1 MRETAS
7 AIYEGRLV
15 HRRFQP
21 RERRFAYRLG
31 MLYVDLDE
39 LPGVLDR
46 HALWSARRFAPAW
59 FRRADYLRPVDVPL
73 KEAVRA
79 EIERQTG
86 ERPAGP
92 IRLLTHPRYWG
103 YGFNPVSF
111 YYVFASRGGRP
122 RWLLAD
128 VTNTPWQERHAYV
141 LGPLGDPDHE
151 GAWHPRSA
159 KQMHVSPFMAM
170 AMDYHWRVTEPGEH
184 LLVHIENHAEGQ
196 RLFDATLA
204 LRRRPLDGANL
215 GRLLWRYPALT
226 LKIVAGIHW
235 QALRLWRK
243 GVPYVPHPAQKEGS
257 S

>member
-15 HRRFQP
+15 HRRFHP
-21 RERRFAYRLG
+21 REHRFAYRLG
-31 MLYVDLDE
+31 MLYLDLDE
-39 LPGVLDR
+39 LPDVLDR
-46 HALWSARRFAPAW
+46 HLLWSARRFAPAW

-79 EIERQTG
+79 EIERQSG
-86 ERPAGP
+86 ERPTGP

-111 YYVFASRGGRP
+111 YYVFERRGAPP

-128 VTNTPWQERHAYV
+128 VTNTPWQERHSYV
-141 LGPLGDPDHE
+141 LGPLGEPDHE
-151 GAWHPRSA
+151 GAWHPRSP
-159 KQMHVSPFMAM
+159 KKMHVSPFMEM

-184 LLVHIENHAEGQ
+184 LLVHIENHAEGR

-215 GRLLWRYPALT
+215 GRLLWRYPALS

-243 GVPYVPHPAQKEGS
+243 GVPYVPHPAQKEG
-257 S
+257 